1 MCEREQHTKIETHSS
16 GKHKHASCPSHPL
29 FLPPPLHTSPH
40 TGIAPIRPL
49 LDDGVNVG
57 LGVDGSASNDSG
69 NMIAEARLAL
79 LLQRHKG
86 NPFGMRAQEAF
97 QVGVFFFF
105 FFFWG
110 WGGGW

>member
-1 MCEREQHTKIETHSS
+1 M
-16 GKHKHASCPSHPL
+16 
-29 FLPPPLHTSPH
+29 
-40 TGIAPIRPL
+40 
-49 LDDGVNVG
+49 G

-97 QVGVFFFF
+97 QVRLTFEKHCHTNLKRIGTQL
-105 FFFWG
+105 
-110 WGGGW
+110 

>member
-1 MCEREQHTKIETHSS
+1 MCR
-16 GKHKHASCPSHPL
+16 A
-29 FLPPPLHTSPH
+29 
-40 TGIAPIRPL
+40 GIAPIRPL

-97 QVGVFFFF
+97 QVLAMLQMFHAFRAIRTHFPPVSHSFSTCFTLAHSICQPSILV
-105 FFFWG
+105 
-110 WGGGW
+110 